1 MKPIIVDMKDMSDS
15 REVYESRP
23 HPIFAWFIYLVL
35 TIMIF
40 GVIWASNFKI
50 DIVVTGMGTIT
61 VREDSPTVTNTKAG
75 VITACYVKDG
85 QTVEKGDILYEVSC
99 EELELE
105 RANYERQEI
114 ENGKRLEMLEE
125 YLNWLSNEDVDLTYY
140 ADNPF
145 YAEYI
150 ARSKLIDL
158 NIEFV
163 EQEYNNEKNSYETR
177 LQTGATSIAYYEGEI
192 SKLNELSDAI
202 RNCTNPFSSE
212 EAFYYAKAD
221 EYLTQR
227 RNTATQYD
235 MTINELQG
243 AIDEAN
249 TKIIEAQEKL
259 TTSENAVEILEG
271 VEAEISE
278 EQLVVTAQVSSEEL
292 EQAQILIAEQEAI
305 KKEAQRELD
314 GVLSQKAAALSNL
327 ETSTIASIESSIL
340 TNQQYLVTNQGAQE
354 EVKRALSNIK
364 ASDVSDTVENVRQT
378 EIQEITVEIN
388 ACQKSEKELKNAI
401 ESIDKQM
408 ENFIMKAPISGTVN
422 LTEELVVGNYLMP
435 GKDVMVLIP
444 EDSEGYLV
452 KAYIDNQ
459 DIAKV
464 HADMAVKYEI
474 AAYPSS
480 EYGTITG
487 KVEFVS
493 PDLKVKDETGSA
505 YYMVEAT
512 IDEKGF
518 YNQHGEQVELKPGM
532 FCETKVIVEQKS
544 VLNYLLEKIN
554 LID

>member
-23 HPIFAWFIYLVL
+23 HPVFTWFIYLVL
-35 TIMIF
+35 TMFILGI
-40 GVIWASNFKI
+40 IWAYNFKI
-50 DIVVTGMGTIT
+50 DIVVSGVGTIA
-61 VREDSPTVTNTKAG
+61 VREDSPKVTNTKAG
-75 VITACYVKDG
+75 VVTACYVKDG

-105 RANYERQEI
+105 RANYERKEA
-114 ENGKRLEMLEE
+114 ENGKRLEMLDG
-125 YLNWLSNEDVDLTYY
+125 YLNWLSNEDVDLTCY

-150 ARSKLIDL
+150 ARSKLVYL

-163 EQEYNNEKNSYETR
+163 EQEYNNEKNSYETK
-177 LQTGATSIAYYEGEI
+177 LQAGATSIAYYEGEI
-192 SKLNELSDAI
+192 SKLHALSDAI

-235 MTINELQG
+235 VTISELQ
-243 AIDEAN
+243 AEIDKAN
-249 TKIIEAQEKL
+249 AKIVEAQVML
-259 TTSENAVEILEG
+259 ATSGGVVEEETL
-271 VEAEISE
+271 E
-278 EQLVVTAQVSSEEL
+278 EQQAETTLVRSEVL
-292 EQAQILIAEQEAI
+292 EQVETIIAEQEGI
-305 KKEAQRELD
+305 KRDTQKELD
-314 GVLSQKAAALSNL
+314 SVRAKKAAALSNL

-340 TNQQYLVTNQGAQE
+340 TNQQYLVTNQGAQD

-364 ASDVSDTVENVRQT
+364 SSGVSDTIENVRQT
-378 EIQEITVEIN
+378 EIQEITVEIS
-388 ACQKSEKELKNAI
+388 ACRENEKELKNVI

-408 ENFIMKAPISGTVN
+408 EKFVIKAPISGTVN
-422 LTEELVVGNYLMP
+422 LSEDLVEGNYLAA
-435 GKDVMVLIP
+435 GKNVMALIP
-444 EDSEGYLV
+444 ENSEGYLV

-464 HADMAVKYEI
+464 YPDMPVKYEI

-487 KVEFVS
+487 TVEFVS
-493 PDLKVKDETGSA
+493 PDLKVKDENGSA
-505 YYMVEAT
+505 YYMVEAA
-512 IDEKGF
+512 IDETGF
-518 YNQHGEQVELKPGM
+518 YNQNGESVDLKPGM
-532 FCETKVIVEQKS
+532 LCEAKIIVEQKS

-554 LID
+554 LVD